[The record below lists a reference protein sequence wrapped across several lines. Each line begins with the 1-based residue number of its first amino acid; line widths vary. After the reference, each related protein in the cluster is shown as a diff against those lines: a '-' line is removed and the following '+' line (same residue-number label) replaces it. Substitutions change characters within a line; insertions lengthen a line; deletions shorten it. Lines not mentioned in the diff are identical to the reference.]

1 MKLRNRYGV
10 LFAAAMVVFAVGA
23 AVATVAE
30 SISDVVHQISLT
42 SSSSYVEQG
51 VGLYNLNAT
60 DSSVRYGIF
69 MTGVTDG
76 ILPTNG
82 LAAVAAQGSPKPLS
96 GSAPSASATFYV
108 QNSDTARTT
117 ISLSFSSA
125 TAASGSWSGTL
136 SGGSGTAMDTF
147 RTGSFF
153 SADSGLLR
161 FGDSVVSANYLAS
174 QSMNSDGEADTAA
187 STTTNVTIAVTWDS
201 LVAAGDSVRLIVIN
215 AAGKVAGDS
224 NMSRLTA
231 TDTTWVSS
239 TVALETGVTK
249 FIVIAWDASRSAYV
263 LQTGSLSLG
272 ATTSTI
278 AATGGTVTSV
288 TGSTAVGTISRIDVT
303 AGVTTPVI
311 NTIQIVDLAND
322 GAAKADGFANVDTNT
337 SGFDTRL
344 QNTAFSIN
352 LFDVNGNPIKS
363 LASGQTVLV
372 VVQYNF
378 GNLTASQASSI
389 RLLHR
394 NATTN
399 SWDVVSNST
408 PDSTNGRLVAY
419 VSSFSDFALGIVN
432 TTAAAAAADDD
443 DCAITVVA
451 GKTGL
456 QGILPS
462 LRSVRDTLLGSA
474 FGRLFVSGYYAFGMM
489 MLAAAGFGVALASR
503 R

>member
-1 MKLRNRYGV
+1 MKIRNRYGV
-10 LFAAAMVVFAVGA
+10 LFAVAMVVFAVGA

-30 SISDVVHQISLT
+30 SISDGLHQISLT

-51 VGLYNLNAT
+51 VGFFELNKT
-60 DSSVRYGIF
+60 DSSVDDGF
-69 MTGVTDG
+69 FLSGVTDG
-76 ILPTNG
+76 VLSTSG
-82 LAAVAAQGSPKPLS
+82 LAAVAQQGTPKPLTGSTS
-96 GSAPSASATFYV
+96 GSAGTFYV

-147 RTGSFF
+147 RNGAFF

-161 FGDSVVSANYLAS
+161 FGDSVLSANYAAS
-174 QSMNSDGEADTAA
+174 KAMHEDGDTAA
-187 STTTNVTIAVTWDS
+187 SATTNVTVAVTWDS
-201 LVAAGDSVRLIVIN
+201 LVAAGDSIRLIVIN

-239 TVALETGVTK
+239 TVALETGVTT
-249 FIVIAWDASRSAYV
+249 FIVIVWDASRSAYV
-263 LQTGSLSLG
+263 INTGQLSLG
-272 ATTSTI
+272 ATTFAI
-278 AATGGTVTSV
+278 PATGGTLTLV

-303 AGVTTPVI
+303 SGVTTPAI
-311 NTIQIVDLAND
+311 NTMQIVDLAND
-322 GAAKADGFANVDTNT
+322 GAAKADGFATVDSNT

-352 LFDVNGNPIKS
+352 LFDVNGDPIKT

-378 GNLTASQASSI
+378 GNLTASQASSV

-394 NATTN
+394 NSKTN
-399 SWDVVSNST
+399 SWEVVSNST

-419 VSSFSDFALGIVN
+419 VSSFSDYALGVVN
-432 TTAAAAAADDD
+432 TPAAAAAADDD
-443 DCAITVVA
+443 DCAITMVA

-456 QGILPS
+456 TGILPS

-489 MLAAAGFGVALASR
+489 MLVAAGFGVALASR